1 MSWSQLAI
9 CYGHPRQKSSE
20 ARVGLIKPLKS
31 CDFLLNQ
38 SKHLSGCVYLICEGG
53 VLEAFGHD
61 SQMNAFLAAGS
72 KSMQS
77 FREGLSSSDIDSD
90 TIKCKA
96 CLGIDTYFIDEVCL
110 PSDEL
115 SEKGVRVGEDVGL
128 RVLVCESALLV
139 LHHSQ
144 GCNLEQDDT
153 KQ

>member
-20 ARVGLIKPLKS
+20 ARISLIKHLKS
-31 CDFLLNQ
+31 CDLLLNQ
-38 SKHLSGCVYLICEGG
+38 SKNFCRCVYLICESG

-61 SQMNAFLAAGS
+61 SQMNTFLAAGS
-72 KSMQS
+72 KSVQS
-77 FREGLSSSDIDSD
+77 FRKGLSSSDIDSD
-90 TIKCKA
+90 TIKCEA

-115 SEKGVRVGEDVGL
+115 SEKGVRVGEDAGL
-128 RVLVCESALLV
+128 RVLVCESTLLV

-153 KQ
+153 EQ